1 MSVGRRIFYNTAAQT
16 IGKALAV
23 FIGLLTIKLLTGYLG
38 ETGFGQYA
46 TVLAFQ
52 GLFVVLAD
60 LGLYMYVVREI
71 SQPDTD
77 HTKILSNALGLR
89 LSVAAVSLLGGAVI
103 AGLFPYEPAVK
114 QAMFLAILAFLP
126 VSLNQIL
133 VGVFQKHLVQHLLT
147 ATETIGRALNL
158 ALIYLFTLQE
168 RPFSFYVAALVC
180 ANLAIF
186 FFSYLVARRYERFGF
201 EFDLHFWKKI
211 LAVSW
216 PLVFAVVFNLLYFRT
231 DTIILSWF
239 YPENTVGVYSLP
251 YKILEGLLAFP
262 AMFVGLV
269 MPFLSKTAFSDWE
282 KFRNYIQ
289 RAFDALL
296 LMGILVNV
304 ILWFYS
310 RDIIDL
316 LKGPSGYVDSP
327 ALLQILSLAAGAISL
342 GTLFG
347 YAVVAVNKQRA
358 MIKGYL
364 LGAIIGLFL
373 YFILFPPFGYWGAA
387 WGTVVTEV
395 IVGMY
400 AYLLVRGTSGQK
412 ISWKIFWPAA
422 GAAVLM
428 TGFFAFADFN
438 WMLEITAGF
447 VIYSL
452 GLVLFGAAPRGF
464 LKEIFFLQ

>member
-269 MPFLSKTAFSDWE
+269 MPFLSKTAFISSPLAE
-282 KFRNYIQ
+282 KSLTL
-289 RAFDALL
+289 ALL
-296 LMGILVNV
+296 GKTSETTPKI
-304 ILWFYS
+304 
-310 RDIIDL
+310 
-316 LKGPSGYVDSP
+316 GPSGNDTSDPITIDSFKP
-327 ALLQILSLAAGAISL
+327 ASIIITSYGVC
-342 GTLFG
+342 GG
-347 YAVVAVNKQRA
+347 RVNTDATTTFVFCFR
-358 MIKGYL
+358 
-364 LGAIIGLFL
+364 
-373 YFILFPPFGYWGAA
+373 
-387 WGTVVTEV
+387 
-395 IVGMY
+395 
-400 AYLLVRGTSGQK
+400 
-412 ISWKIFWPAA
+412 PANSRR
-422 GAAVLM
+422 M
-428 TGFFAFADFN
+428 F
-438 WMLEITAGF
+438 
-447 VIYSL
+447 S
-452 GLVLFGAAPRGF
+452 
-464 LKEIFFLQ
+464 